1 MSHARWG
8 PLGRLVS
15 CSLAASP
22 LPPMGDASVPTPLRT
37 SPAPTN
43 ATNAT
48 ICSKKPIV
56 VGSGVALALMVL

>member
-15 CSLAASP
+15 CFPAASH
-22 LPPMGDASVPTPLRT
+22 LPPMGDASVPSPLHT
-37 SPAPTN
+37 SPAP
-43 ATNAT
+43 TNAT

-56 VGSGVALALMVL
+56 GGSGVALAFLVL